1 MQLAQMRAAENAL
14 IKRADLFPTL
24 KATAKPYTA
33 KERRDNDTAEKK

>member
-24 KATAKPYTA
+24 KNSAKHWGMQNRRENGPIA
-33 KERRDNDTAEKK
+33 KV